1 MGHEYLSSLLG
12 PHYFRESFFC
22 LFNIVETN
30 DIEIFAHGFLMQN
43 GFHDMFECLRVLCL
57 TVIKLGH

>member
-1 MGHEYLSSLLG
+1 MGHEYPLDHIISVNL
-12 PHYFRESFFC
+12 FFC